1 MIDARKKADLYRKNF
16 LKKHGIKQAD
26 ISKLERR
33 NKNLSFRTLK
43 RLAVGMG
50 RTPKVEFIRR

>member
-16 LKKHGIKQAD
+16 LKKNGIKQAD

-33 NKNLSFRTLK
+33 NKNLSVRTLK
-43 RLAVGMG
+43 RLAAGMG

>member
-16 LKKHGIKQAD
+16 LKKNGIKQAD

-43 RLAVGMG
+43 RLAAGMG
-50 RTPKVEFIRR
+50 VLPKLNL